1 MQNRGEGADYCTH
14 NIILDSCAPIVRTP
28 TRLPQGPRITE
39 AGAPSDSRI
48 LRLQRLLPLSVV
60 VSMSRPCRT
69 PITQRNFCDVSNFV
83 CRRCSPRSR
92 GWSSRSLR
100 VWKKL
105 QPTAAAKYLLRNGG
119 SAAQASSESRRSSVA
134 TSFASRGGRRNLG
147 QQDNSSCSATT

>member
-39 AGAPSDSRI
+39 AGGPSDSRI

-69 PITQRNFCDVSNFV
+69 PITQKNFCAVSNLV
-83 CRRCSPRSR
+83 CRRCFRRSR
-92 GWSSRSLR
+92 GLSPRDLLAR
-100 VWKKL
+100 KNN
-105 QPTAAAKYLLRNGG
+105 QPTALTT
-119 SAAQASSESRRSSVA
+119 SSPP
-134 TSFASRGGRRNLG
+134 
-147 QQDNSSCSATT
+147 